1 MSLGETTVDSYAAW
15 RDRFARERL
24 RTLYYLGLVAN
35 PVFFISDLLFY
46 RAHLSVLLMLRVI
59 LEAGFLLVFVQHVY
73 RPSRVNPK
81 IPLILWIVI
90 GNLCIAHMTVFLG
103 GFTSPYYNGL
113 NLVFLAAAVIVPISW
128 RAHLTAQAITLAYY
142 YGINLL
148 HPLGPTAQD
157 AAVQNSFFLIWT
169 CVACLF
175 SVTLYEE
182 LQTAEFH
189 SRERERCA
197 REELEV
203 SHRKLIELDRLKDQ
217 FFANISHELRTPLTV
232 SFGAFKTL
240 LKQPL
245 SPDSYGVVQSGLRNT
260 ARLLYL
266 INELLELARFE
277 SGRSDMR
284 KVCVDLVALVKNVAA
299 NFESSGRRRIF
310 IEGAEDAIPLEVDVR
325 KMMKVIYNLLA
336 NAFKFSDSDQAEV
349 RIRLR
354 SENTHVAIAI
364 EDNGIGIPEDHLE
377 RIFERFTQ
385 VEGDAMRRFEG
396 SGIGLAL
403 VKEIV
408 TLHQGHI
415 TVQSVQGK
423 GSVFTVTLPRGLSR
437 DMVPIE
443 DDEAFVLPS
452 VGLDERAAGSAI
464 LDQGAAESQ
473 ETKAD
478 RPLVLV
484 VDDNPD
490 MRSYLSRL
498 LADDYRVMTASNGIE
513 GLAYAQEHGP
523 ALVVTD
529 IMMPVMTGYDLL
541 RAMRQH
547 EALAKVPVI
556 LLTARAGTDA
566 PVESLEAGA
575 DDYVSKPFHEEE
587 LLARISNQLRIHRQ
601 ERELEVRAK
610 ELEDLYAK
618 LESANVELR
627 DLNVRKSEFVSI
639 VSHDLRTPLAAI
651 NGFVENLLCEL
662 GGPLSPKQ
670 RQYLERIQVNI
681 GRLVRMINDLL
692 DLAKIEAGTIE
703 FRPRPT
709 SINAVVDTL
718 MESVGIVARQNG
730 IQLCYAPGPRDWLLH
745 ADPDKL
751 TQILTNLI
759 HNACKFTAAG
769 GEVRIQLSK
778 ETDGYVRICVA
789 DTGCGIAPEE
799 IEQVFE
805 KFYSGRSLGSER
817 RGTGLGLAIAKHF
830 VDLHHGRIWVESA
843 PRQGSRFYFTIPVHS
858 EMNTGTSSSGHV
870 SSGSDSASLI

>member
-1 MSLGETTVDSYAAW
+1 MSPGGTTVDSYAAW

-35 PVFFISDLLFY
+35 PVFFLSDLLFY
-46 RAHLSVLLMLRVI
+46 REHLFALGSLRAVL
-59 LEAGFLLVFVQHVY
+59 ETGFLLVFVQQVY

-81 IPLILWIVI
+81 IPLMLWILI
-90 GNLCIAHMTVFLG
+90 GNLCIAQMTVFLG

-128 RAHLTAQAITLAYY
+128 RTHLTAQLITLTYY

-148 HPLGPTAQD
+148 YPLGSTAQD
-157 AAVQNSFFLIWT
+157 AAIQNSFFLLWT

-175 SVTLYEE
+175 SVTFYEQ

-203 SHRKLIELDRLKDQ
+203 SHRKLVELDRLKDE

-245 SPDSYGVVQSGLRNT
+245 SSDSYGVVQSGLRNT
-260 ARLLYL
+260 ARLLFL

-277 SGRSDMR
+277 SGRVDLR

-299 NFESSGRRRIF
+299 NFESSGRQRIF
-310 IEGAEDAIPLEVDVR
+310 LAGADEPIPLEVDVR

-336 NAFKFSDSDQAEV
+336 NAFKFSDSDQATV
-349 RIRLR
+349 WIRMR
-354 SENTHVAIAI
+354 GENNHVAIAV
-364 EDNGIGIPEDHLE
+364 EDTGIGIPEDQLD

-385 VEGDAMRRFEG
+385 VEGDTMRRFEG

-403 VKEIV
+403 AKEIV

-415 TVQSVQGK
+415 TVHSVPGK
-423 GSVFTVTLPRGLSR
+423 GSTFTVTLPRGTSR
-437 DMVPIE
+437 DMVPLE
-443 DDEAFVLPS
+443 DDETLVLPS
-452 VGLDERAAGSAI
+452 VGSDDGSAESAGF
-464 LDQGAAESQ
+464 DGSAAESRD
-473 ETKAD
+473 TKGD
-478 RPLVLV
+478 RPLILV
-484 VDDNPD
+484 VDDNAD
-490 MRSYLSRL
+490 MRAYLVRL

-513 GLAYAQEHGP
+513 GLGCAQQHGP
-523 ALVVTD
+523 ELVVTD

-541 RAMRQH
+541 RAMRQD
-547 EALAKVPVI
+547 EALCKIPVI
-556 LLTARAGTDA
+556 LLTARAGTEA

-587 LLARISNQLRIHRQ
+587 LLARIKNQLRIHRQ
-601 ERELEVRAK
+601 ERELEARAK
-610 ELEDLYAK
+610 ELEDLSAR
-618 LESANVELR
+618 LERANAELR

-639 VSHDLRTPLAAI
+639 VSHDLRTPLTAMG
-651 NGFVENLLCEL
+651 GFVDNLLCEL

-670 RQYLERIQVNI
+670 RHYLERIQVNI

-703 FRPRPT
+703 FRPMPV
-709 SINAVVDTL
+709 SIKTVVDSLVETL
-718 MESVGIVARQNG
+718 GPVARQKD
-730 IQLCYAPGPRDWLLH
+730 IRLLSEPSSVEGLVQ

-759 HNACKFTAAG
+759 HNACKFTSAG
-769 GEVRIQLSK
+769 GEVRIQVS
-778 ETDGYVRICVA
+778 TGTAGDVQICVA

-799 IEQVFE
+799 VGQVFE
-805 KFYSGRSLGSER
+805 KFYSGRLLGSER

-830 VDLHHGRIWVESA
+830 VDLHRGRIWVEST
-843 PRQGSRFYFTIPVHS
+843 PQQGSRFYVTIPVHS
-858 EMNTGTSSSGHV
+858 EISKEPSTSEEITR
-870 SSGSDSASLI
+870 GSDPTSVS